1 LTAGLREQYLMPV
14 DGSRTTG
21 AALFKKKK
29 LQVQR
34 PIVESSREINV
45 DNCSYLLFFLE
56 LKLNE
61 SDSLGSMNV
70 HSFSPF

>member
-1 LTAGLREQYLMPV
+1 M
-14 DGSRTTG
+14 
-21 AALFKKKK
+21 
-29 LQVQR
+29 QVQR
-34 PIVESSREINV
+34 HIVESRREINV

-61 SDSLGSMNV
+61 SDSLGSIMVTANYGSMNV

>member
-1 LTAGLREQYLMPV
+1 MAAGLQEQ
-14 DGSRTTG
+14 
-21 AALFKKKK
+21 LFLRKKM
-29 LQVQR
+29 QVQR
-34 PIVESSREINV
+34 YIVESSREINV
-45 DNCSYLLFFLE
+45 YNSSYLLFFLE